1 MSFQR
6 TACTPPASRIAT
18 DPAGLT
24 ARRVI
29 ARRAAPRRVLRE
41 REKEREREQQGREGE
56 KYREVTERGRERTVN
71 SEYSEPLDTR
81 EARDKTDKQTKDST
95 ELKKH
100 FTWKR

>member
-1 MSFQR
+1 MSRYPSSLIKLLQLLIFIYILCVSVMSFQR

-41 REKEREREQQGREGE
+41 REREGE
-56 KYREVTERGRERTVN
+56 ERKRRIERYRERKREN
-71 SEYSEPLDTR
+71 SE
-81 EARDKTDKQTKDST
+81 Q
-95 ELKKH
+95 
-100 FTWKR
+100 